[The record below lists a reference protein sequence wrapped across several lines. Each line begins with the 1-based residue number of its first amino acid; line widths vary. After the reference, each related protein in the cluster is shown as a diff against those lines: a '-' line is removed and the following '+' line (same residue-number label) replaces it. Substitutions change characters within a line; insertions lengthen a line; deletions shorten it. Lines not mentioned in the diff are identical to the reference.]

1 MVRPDA
7 QKINAFQ
14 SNNNL
19 LFSDNASIKTKPQL
33 EIYADDVKCSH
44 GCTIGQIDKKSLFY
58 MRSRGFSEKTA
69 KGLLTFAFLIEVI
82 EKLDTREIVDY
93 AKTEIAKKL
102 SIEKDLL

>member
-58 MRSRGFSEKTA
+58 MRSRGFSEKNRQ
-69 KGLLTFAFLIEVI
+69 GTFNLRIFN
-82 EKLDTREIVDY
+82 
-93 AKTEIAKKL
+93 
-102 SIEKDLL
+102 

>member
-1 MVRPDA
+1 MR
-7 QKINAFQ
+7 KICLELNINFEESLLSPTFNGNFIN
-14 SNNNL
+14 SN
-19 LFSDNASIKTKPQL
+19 SSHKSI
-33 EIYADDVKCSH
+33 
-44 GCTIGQIDKKSLFY
+44 IGQIDKKSLFY

-82 EKLDTREIVDY
+82 EKLNTKEIVDY